1 MAQHPISTISIPEG
15 KEDQKFEVMRE
26 NQAGGDWHNRYVR
39 HAESKVSRRIKLQLT
54 DKEILY
60 YCEREP
66 DLAHN
71 DTKLIIH
78 RGGKDGPFIAT
89 GDPCPNEKYATDI
102 HFTELKITVP
112 FEHKESTKL
121 YCSIDRLRHWKGK
134 KKENED
140 DSVAEFHPSV
150 FEGNREVI
158 KVGGLNIGLQGI
170 QDIVVVTALVAQ
182 EREEEK
188 KSPVYLSTDLVL
200 IF

>member
-1 MAQHPISTISIPEG
+1 M
-15 KEDQKFEVMRE
+15 
-26 NQAGGDWHNRYVR
+26 
-39 HAESKVSRRIKLQLT
+39 QLT
-54 DKEILY
+54 EKEILY
-60 YCEREP
+60 FCEREP
-66 DLAHN
+66 DFARN

-78 RGGKDGPFIAT
+78 RGGKDGPVIAT
-89 GDPCPNEKYATDI
+89 GDPCSNNKYATDI

-112 FEHKESTKL
+112 FEHNESTKL
-121 YCSIDRLRHWKGK
+121 YCSIDRFRHWKGK

-140 DSVAEFHPSV
+140 NSGVVAEFCPSV

-158 KVGGLNIGLQGI
+158 KVGGLDIGLQEI

-188 KSPVYLSTDLVL
+188 KSPVYLSTDLFL